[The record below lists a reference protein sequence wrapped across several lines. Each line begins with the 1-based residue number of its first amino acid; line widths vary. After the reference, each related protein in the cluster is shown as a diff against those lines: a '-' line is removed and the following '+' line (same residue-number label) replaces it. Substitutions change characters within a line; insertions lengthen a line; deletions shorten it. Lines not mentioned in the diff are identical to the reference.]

1 MKVRFPFFTAI
12 AQRGMAVSRWF
23 SLPSP
28 PAASP
33 NRHRHFR
40 LESGKLTSA
49 PMGPIKSTILR
60 LEREIQQEHARALA
74 AMHQAYEHLSLSVI
88 EAARVRGYLA
98 SDPLG
103 ALGHLL
109 APTPL
114 ANQIGEDGL
123 ALWRTFFI
131 CFRPDEAA
139 FEAAQFQ
146 ERASDLNDRVNALQ
160 PGERPDLSLTVEIM
174 QTLSGLWEERHQ
186 AISAR
191 LDTLIS
197 ELSSNQAK
205 LGSVQ
210 LATAHQSDELQRV
223 GQVVAGALSE
233 LNENVIEG
241 EPLGQ
246 QVARTFARYRLDLV
260 TSRRHAQAMVS
271 ATRRLLDALNAIAAR
286 RDVPPLPPEAE
297 VVVAEVRKLDQ
308 SRRELESTV
317 RELRGQIGK
326 LESERHELMEEV
338 ASRDRRLSRLEEG
351 DESGLDERLRLYREV
366 FTLLETGGDHRAKL
380 DQVRKLERVITLPT
394 DQEGQAAR
402 VADRHLA
409 EMAKCLTDLRA
420 IMSLAEDPRRYRP
433 RMFGNRYEFKT
444 LRGQILATRDAARDL
459 VEYLDRARWA
469 LGVTV
474 LAKAVPKLRA
484 VFREM
489 VSLVADWRQQLGDPP
504 PVSIT
509 INLDGGSG
517 ILALPAI
524 LASDLE
530 TVLKKKSKA
539 GPAATSLAPLLEDC
553 VALYHRTLEHARGDT
568 VPRSE
573 VPKRESATQ
582 SVARLAAE
590 LSSLAAM
597 CETTFS
603 EAAANEFKLSES
615 DSALLSDDHLLR
627 LALQNCD
634 GACDEF
640 AALPNAPVP
649 KFTAL
654 PGRGKDFDKFL
665 IGGRQ
670 RLEWLEELGLYRV
683 LVGG

>member
-1 MKVRFPFFTAI
+1 
-12 AQRGMAVSRWF
+12 
-23 SLPSP
+23 
-28 PAASP
+28 
-33 NRHRHFR
+33 
-40 LESGKLTSA
+40 
-49 PMGPIKSTILR
+49 MGPIKSTILR

-74 AMHQAYEHLSLSVI
+74 AMHQAYEHLSMTVI

-98 SDPLG
+98 ADPLG

-114 ANQIGEDGL
+114 ANQIGEEGL
-123 ALWRTFFI
+123 ALWRTFFQ

-146 ERASDLNDRVNALQ
+146 ERAGQLNDRVNALQ

-174 QTLSGLWEERHQ
+174 QTLAGLWEERHQ
-186 AISAR
+186 AISGR
-191 LDTLIS
+191 LDTLIN

-210 LATAHQSDELQRV
+210 LTTAHQTDELQRV
-223 GQVVAGALSE
+223 SQVVAGALTE
-233 LNENVIEG
+233 LHEQVTPG
-241 EPLGQ
+241 EPLGM
-246 QVARTFARYRLDLV
+246 QVARTFARYRQDLV

-286 RDVPPLPPEAE
+286 REVPSLPPEAE

-317 RELRGQIGK
+317 RDLRGQIGK
-326 LESERHELMEEV
+326 LEAERHELMEEV
-338 ASRDRRLSRLEEG
+338 ASRDRRLTRYEEG
-351 DESGLDERLRLYREV
+351 DESNLDDRLRLYREV
-366 FTLLETGGDHRAKL
+366 FSLLETGGDHRAKL
-380 DQVRKLERVITLPT
+380 DQVRKLERVISLPG
-394 DQEGQAAR
+394 DQESHAVR

-409 EMAKCLTDLRA
+409 ELAKCLGDLRS
-420 IMSLAEDPRRYRP
+420 IVVLAEDPRRYRP
-433 RMFGNRYEFKT
+433 RLFGNRYEFKT
-444 LRGQILATRDAARDL
+444 LRGQIAASRDVARDL

-474 LAKAVPKLRA
+474 LAKAIPKLRA

-489 VSLVADWRQQLGDPP
+489 VSLVAEWRQKLGDPP

-509 INLDGGSG
+509 ISLDGGSG

-530 TVLKKKSKA
+530 TILKKKAKA
-539 GPAATSLAPLLEDC
+539 GQAASSLAPILEEC
-553 VALYHRTLEHARGDT
+553 VALYHRTLEQARGDT
-568 VPRSE
+568 VPRVE

-582 SVARLAAE
+582 AVARLAAE
-590 LSSLAAM
+590 LSSLAAV
-597 CETTFS
+597 CETTFT

-615 DSALLSDDHLLR
+615 DSALLADDHLLR
-627 LALQNCD
+627 LALQNLD
-634 GACDEF
+634 GACNEF
-640 AALPNAPVP
+640 AVLPNAPAV

-654 PGRGKDFDKFL
+654 TGRGKDFDKFL
-665 IGGRQ
+665 SGGRQ
-670 RLEWLEELGLYRV
+670 RAEWLEELGLYRV
-683 LVGG
+683 LVSG

>member
-1 MKVRFPFFTAI
+1 
-12 AQRGMAVSRWF
+12 
-23 SLPSP
+23 
-28 PAASP
+28 
-33 NRHRHFR
+33 
-40 LESGKLTSA
+40 
-49 PMGPIKSTILR
+49 MGPIKSTILR
-60 LEREIQQEHARALA
+60 LEREIQQEHVRALA
-74 AMHQAYEHLSLSVI
+74 AMHQAYEQLSASVI

-98 SDPLG
+98 ADPLG

-109 APTPL
+109 APTPQ
-114 ANQIGEDGL
+114 ANQIGEEGL
-123 ALWRTFFI
+123 ALWRTFFQ

-146 ERASDLNDRVNALQ
+146 ERAGQLNERVNALQ

-174 QTLSGLWEERHQ
+174 QTLAGLWEERHQ
-186 AISAR
+186 AISGR

-210 LATAHQSDELQRV
+210 LATAHQSDELSRV
-223 GQVVAGALSE
+223 SQVVTGALTELNEQVVA
-233 LNENVIEG
+233 G

-246 QVARTFARYRLDLV
+246 QVARTFARYRQDLV
-260 TSRRHAQAMVS
+260 TSRRHAQSMVS

-286 RDVPPLPPEAE
+286 REVPALPPEAE

-317 RELRGQIGK
+317 RDLRGQIAK
-326 LESERHELMEEV
+326 LEAERHELMEEV
-338 ASRDRRLSRLEEG
+338 ASRDRRLSRYEEG
-351 DESGLDERLRLYREV
+351 DESSLDDRLRLYREA
-366 FTLLETGGDHRAKL
+366 FTLLETGGDHRGKL
-380 DQVRKLERVITLPT
+380 EQVRKLERVISLPA
-394 DQEGQAAR
+394 DQEGHAVR

-409 EMAKCLTDLRA
+409 EIAKCLGDLRG
-420 IMSLAEDPRRYRP
+420 IVVLAEDPRRYRP
-433 RMFGNRYEFKT
+433 RLFGNRYEFKT
-444 LRGQILATRDAARDL
+444 LRGQIAASRDAARDL

-489 VSLVADWRQQLGDPP
+489 VSLVAEWRQKLGDPP

-509 INLDGGSG
+509 ISLDGGSG

-530 TVLKKKSKA
+530 TVLKKKTKA
-539 GPAATSLAPLLEDC
+539 GQAATSLAPILEEC
-553 VALYHRTLEHARGDT
+553 VALYHRTLEQARGDT
-568 VPRSE
+568 VPRAE
-573 VPKRESATQ
+573 APKRENATQ

-615 DSALLSDDHLLR
+615 DSALLADDHLLR
-627 LALQNCD
+627 LALQNLD
-634 GACDEF
+634 GACNEF
-640 AALPNAPVP
+640 ATLPNTPAV
-649 KFTAL
+649 KFSAL
-654 PGRGKDFDKFL
+654 NGRGKDFDKFL
-665 IGGRQ
+665 SGGRH
-670 RLEWLEELGLYRV
+670 RAEWLEELGLYRV
-683 LVGG
+683 LVST

>member
-1 MKVRFPFFTAI
+1 MFPSGSVGGSVKATGRGRVASALPARRVVRNVP
-12 AQRGMAVSRWF
+12 
-23 SLPSP
+23 
-28 PAASP
+28 
-33 NRHRHFR
+33 
-40 LESGKLTSA
+40 

-74 AMHQAYEHLSLSVI
+74 AMHQAYDQLSSTLI
-88 EAARVRGYLA
+88 EAARGRGYLA

-114 ANQIGEDGL
+114 ANQVGEEAL
-123 ALWRTFFI
+123 MLWRTFFA

-146 ERASDLNDRVNALQ
+146 ERASQLNARVDALQ
-160 PGERPDLSLTVEIM
+160 PGERPDLTLTVEIM

-186 AISAR
+186 AISSR
-191 LDTLIS
+191 LDTLIN

-223 GQVVAGALSE
+223 SLVVAGALSE
-233 LNENVIEG
+233 MREVIPPG

-246 QVARTFARYRLDLV
+246 QVGRAFARYRQDLAA
-260 TSRRHAQAMVS
+260 SRRHAQGMVA
-271 ATRRLLDALNAIAAR
+271 ATRRLLDAMGAIASR
-286 RDVPPLPPEAE
+286 REVPALPPEAE
-297 VVVAEVRKLDQ
+297 SVIAEVRKLDQ
-308 SRRELESTV
+308 SRRELEGSV
-317 RELRGQIGK
+317 RDLRGQIAK
-326 LESERHELMEEV
+326 LEAERHELMEEV
-338 ASRDRRLSRLEEG
+338 AARDRRLSRYEEG
-351 DESGLDERLRLYREV
+351 DAGNIDERLKIYREA
-366 FTLLETGGDHRAKL
+366 FGLLETGGDHRAKL
-380 DQVRKLERVITLPT
+380 DQVRKLERVITLT
-394 DQEGQAAR
+394 GEAEGHAAR

-409 EMAKCLTDLRA
+409 EMAKCLTDLRG
-420 IMSLAEDPRRYRP
+420 IVVLAEDPRRYRP
-433 RMFGNRYEFKT
+433 RLFGNRYEFKT
-444 LRGQILATRDAARDL
+444 LRGQIAATRDASRDL

-474 LAKAVPKLRA
+474 LAKAIPKLRA

-489 VSLVADWRQQLGDPP
+489 VSLVAEWRQQLGDPP

-509 INLDGGSG
+509 ISLDGGSG

-530 TVLKKKSKA
+530 TVLKKKSRA
-539 GPAATSLAPLLEDC
+539 GQAATSLAPILDDC
-553 VALYHRTLEHARGDT
+553 VALYHKTLEQARGDT
-568 VPRSE
+568 VPRAE
-573 VPKRESATQ
+573 APKRESALQ
-582 SVARLAAE
+582 SIARLAAE

-615 DSALLSDDHLLR
+615 DSALLADDHLLR
-627 LALQNCD
+627 LALQNLD
-634 GACDEF
+634 GACEEF
-640 AALPNAPVP
+640 SALPNAPVV

-654 PGRGKDFDKFL
+654 TGRNKDFDKFL

-670 RLEWLEELGLYRV
+670 RVEWLEELGLYRV
-683 LVGG
+683 LVS

>member
-1 MKVRFPFFTAI
+1 
-12 AQRGMAVSRWF
+12 
-23 SLPSP
+23 
-28 PAASP
+28 
-33 NRHRHFR
+33 
-40 LESGKLTSA
+40 
-49 PMGPIKSTILR
+49 
-60 LEREIQQEHARALA
+60 
-74 AMHQAYEHLSLSVI
+74 
-88 EAARVRGYLA
+88 
-98 SDPLG
+98 
-103 ALGHLL
+103 
-109 APTPL
+109 
-114 ANQIGEDGL
+114 
-123 ALWRTFFI
+123 
-131 CFRPDEAA
+131 
-139 FEAAQFQ
+139 
-146 ERASDLNDRVNALQ
+146 
-160 PGERPDLSLTVEIM
+160 
-174 QTLSGLWEERHQ
+174 
-186 AISAR
+186 
-191 LDTLIS
+191 
-197 ELSSNQAK
+197 
-205 LGSVQ
+205 
-210 LATAHQSDELQRV
+210 
-223 GQVVAGALSE
+223 
-233 LNENVIEG
+233 
-241 EPLGQ
+241 
-246 QVARTFARYRLDLV
+246 
-260 TSRRHAQAMVS
+260 
-271 ATRRLLDALNAIAAR
+271 
-286 RDVPPLPPEAE
+286 
-297 VVVAEVRKLDQ
+297 
-308 SRRELESTV
+308 
-317 RELRGQIGK
+317 
-326 LESERHELMEEV
+326 MEEV

-420 IMSLAEDPRRYRP
+420 IVPLAEDPRRYRP
-433 RMFGNRYEFKT
+433 RLFGNRYEFKT
-444 LRGQILATRDAARDL
+444 LRGQIIATRDAARDL

-509 INLDGGSG
+509 ISLDGGSG

-530 TVLKKKSKA
+530 TILKKKSKA
-539 GPAATSLAPLLEDC
+539 AQAATSLAPLLEEC
-553 VALYHRTLEHARGDT
+553 VALYHRTLEQARGDT
-568 VPRSE
+568 VPRAE
-573 VPKRESATQ
+573 TPKRESATQ

-615 DSALLSDDHLLR
+615 DSALLTDDHLLR

-640 AALPNAPVP
+640 AALPNTPGT

-683 LVGG
+683 LVSG